1 MKNKRI
7 KRIFQHAGRCYQV
20 NIKKN
25 IFTSLTIGTS
35 VLLFL
40 VAALYLDFGYATYV
54 NNCNKIPKKCIPVM
68 FSDNLN
74 MKTLQEEIASK
85 DMQTVQRYD
94 ASGNLVSKNGR
105 TVSLNYNLLAVQ
117 TIPSNKIHNG
127 IDYFESDPDGTPGAY
142 FDSFKIIAGRS
153 QFQEDK
159 ELVISEEYCALLGMK
174 AREVL
179 GTNVVLCYGDNTSLF
194 KIVGVFK
201 PLLREKQYNNQYFKN
216 LKENAIIDDN
226 NSEVLVTA
234 FIPQDVFPGEYC
246 VGTDNYIFYSDG
258 KKYRY
263 YKEKM
268 DKLMEKITVNM
279 ECVTADDLKLNK
291 NIEWYNVVKIK
302 MYMLLMLSVLSGIS
316 VFGTMFN
323 SIYDRRKEIGIKR
336 VVGANDKDIL
346 VSLIIENSIVAI
358 VASMMAI
365 YLAAIASLNY
375 TYYQRQILM
384 NDYCVQ
390 FYSSTIILFTLF
402 TFSMVVGFSLI
413 PAYEATQL
421 NVIDAL
427 RDET

>member
-234 FIPQDVFPGEYC
+234 FIPQDVFP
-246 VGTDNYIFYSDG
+246 
-258 KKYRY
+258 
-263 YKEKM
+263 
-268 DKLMEKITVNM
+268 
-279 ECVTADDLKLNK
+279 
-291 NIEWYNVVKIK
+291 VKRI
-302 MYMLLMLSVLSGIS
+302 
-316 VFGTMFN
+316 
-323 SIYDRRKEIGIKR
+323 
-336 VVGANDKDIL
+336 
-346 VSLIIENSIVAI
+346 
-358 VASMMAI
+358 
-365 YLAAIASLNY
+365 
-375 TYYQRQILM
+375 
-384 NDYCVQ
+384 
-390 FYSSTIILFTLF
+390 
-402 TFSMVVGFSLI
+402 
-413 PAYEATQL
+413 
-421 NVIDAL
+421 
-427 RDET
+427 